1 MTVTTITL
9 AAAPAAIASA
19 VTAASRVLFLGTE
32 GPNALPRCR
41 SIRIAAGRDFFKDTA
56 DLRLFGADAEPG
68 VVRTIAARVVAEQA
82 VAPSLI
88 ILEHPA
94 FASLGEA
101 DLRALFPSANVVRIS
116 G

>member
-1 MTVTTITL
+1 MTVSAFTA
-9 AAAPAAIASA
+9 AAAPAAIAGAVPSA
-19 VTAASRVLFLGTE
+19 TRVFYLGTE

-41 SIRIAAGRDFFKDTA
+41 SIRIAAGKDFFKDVA
-56 DLRLFGADAEPG
+56 DLRLYGADAMPATI
-68 VVRTIAARVVAEQA
+68 RTVAARAFAEQA

-94 FASLGEA
+94 FASLEEA
-101 DLRALFPSANVVRIS
+101 DLGALFPGANVVRIS